1 MLDYV
6 SVQWSIQTLKGVED
20 SHEGGGEIRFP
31 PPPWPY
37 VEKTLHACA
46 TYSTCSLDPLP
57 AIKVRE
63 GRNSHACIYIMHK
76 VACSMT
82 CASTKIEPTKINVI
96 YRSSVYP

>member
-20 SHEGGGEIRFP
+20 SHEGGGGDKIP
-31 PPPWPY
+31 PRPY

-46 TYSTCSLDPLP
+46 TYSTCSLDPFP

-63 GRNSHACIYIMHK
+63 GRNRHACIYIMHK
-76 VACSMT
+76 VAYSMT

-96 YRSSVYP
+96 YRLSVYP